1 MTKKKK
7 HQIGLGVILFFV
19 LFCLIGGA
27 IGILV
32 NNEYYANEK
41 GRVNAPHSQQFR
53 P

>member
-1 MTKKKK
+1 MKKKK
-7 HQIGLGVILFFV
+7 HQIGWWPILFFV

-32 NNEYYANEK
+32 NNAYYAKEK
-41 GRVNAPHSQQFR
+41 GRLSSPHSQQFR